1 MNYLMDKLA
10 ISEPRFICHP
20 GRNKWNMPVNYFLIM
35 PGYVLPNFC
44 AFIVDVLILCMC
56 LCNTFFVIG
65 NVDATDTC
73 PNIRCISSF
82 SRM

>member
-10 ISEPRFICHP
+10 ICEPRFICLFVFHP
-20 GRNKWNMPVNYFLIM
+20 ERNKWNMPVNYFLIM

-56 LCNTFFVIG
+56 LCNVFFS
-65 NVDATDTC
+65 NWKC
-73 PNIRCISSF
+73 RCN
-82 SRM
+82 

>member
-10 ISEPRFICHP
+10 ISEPRFICLFVFHP
-20 GRNKWNMPVNYFLIM
+20 ERSKWNMPVNYFLIM

-56 LCNTFFVIG
+56 LCNVFFS
-65 NVDATDTC
+65 NWKC
-73 PNIRCISSF
+73 RCN
-82 SRM
+82 